1 MDYHV
6 VQAEDSDE
14 WYDGTCSEI
23 RVSGFSNLVHAV
35 VLNQCNITGGS
46 NNNKYY
52 RIQLVK
58 DNSAERFYCWQKWGR
73 VGEPARGSSA
83 KFEGPF
89 PTVEKALKPFCKKFR
104 DKTGNV
110 FGSGTFVP
118 KSGKYTLIE
127 IDNDVEVDEDLKMPA
142 VPDVEYLPS
151 KLDVETKDLI
161 EVLFSKDMRNE
172 ALTSFNLDLKKLPLG
187 VPSQQQI
194 QHGVTILDE
203 IKDKLN
209 GNRVT
214 ASYDELSSQFYTA
227 IPHSF
232 GRSRPPTIK
241 TSEALQSRYDM
252 CDILSDMYTT
262 NETCRKIA
270 TEAAEKKQVPALVDQ
285 HYDSLHAELSLVDQE
300 SEEFSFI
307 QTYFDSTKQ
316 NTGAKIYNVWRVERE
331 GEKQRHERYKKLDN
345 RKLLWHGTNVAVVA
359 PILTSGLR
367 IMPHSGGR
375 VGSGIYLANMQEKS
389 AFYTSSYGSKYAC
402 MFLAEAALGKE
413 FIVNADGSHASQL
426 KTAPS
431 GHDSV
436 HAVGRVGPTEWKE
449 MTLEDGTKVNVPQGK
464 GKASEHQSST
474 FHHDEHLC
482 YDEAQVRLRYVL
494 TVRL

>member
-1 MDYHV
+1 MIAHSM
-6 VQAEDSDE
+6 AS
-14 WYDGTCSEI
+14 YDF
-23 RVSGFSNLVHAV
+23 VPV

-52 RIQLVK
+52 RIQVVK
-58 DNSAERFYCWQKWGR
+58 DKSADRFYCWQKWGR
-73 VGEPARGSSA
+73 VGEAARGSSV

-110 FGSGTFVP
+110 FGSGTFAP
-118 KSGKYTLIE
+118 KAGKYTMIE

-142 VPDVEYLPS
+142 VTSSDVEYLPS
-151 KLDVETKDLI
+151 ELDAETKDLI
-161 EVLFSKDMRNE
+161 EVLFSKDMRNQ
-172 ALTSFNLDLKKLPLG
+172 ALSSFNLDLKKLPLG

-203 IKDKLN
+203 IQDKLSGKN
-209 GNRVT
+209 VP
-214 ASYDELSSQFYTA
+214 ASYDALSSRFYTA

-232 GRSRPPTIK
+232 GRSRPPTINSSD
-241 TSEALQSRYDM
+241 TLQSRYDM

-270 TEAAEKKQVPALVDQ
+270 NEVAEKKQVPALVDQ
-285 HYDSLHAELSLVDQE
+285 HYETLHADLSLVDKQ
-300 SEEFSFI
+300 SDEFSFI
-307 QTYFDSTKQ
+307 QTYFDSTKR
-316 NTGAKIYNVWRVERE
+316 NSGATIFNVWRVNRE
-331 GEKQRHERYKKLDN
+331 GEKERHGKYEKLDN
-345 RKLLWHGTNVAVVA
+345 RMLLWHGTNVAVVA

-389 AFYTSSYGSKYAC
+389 AFYTSGYGSKYAC
-402 MFLAEAALGKE
+402 MFLTEAALGKE
-413 FIVNADGSHASQL
+413 FIVNSDGSHASQL
-426 KTAPS
+426 KVAPP

-436 HAVGRVGPTEWKE
+436 HAVGRVEPTDWKE
-449 MTLEDGTKVNVPQGK
+449 MSLEDGTKVNVPQGK
-464 GKASEHQSST
+464 SKASVHQSST
-474 FHHDEHLC
+474 FHHDEYLC